1 MPHIHDYEA
10 IIRLA
15 LPFEA
20 QRAKEGGLH

>member
-1 MPHIHDYEA
+1 MEDVIAEVS
-10 IIRLA
+10 RLA